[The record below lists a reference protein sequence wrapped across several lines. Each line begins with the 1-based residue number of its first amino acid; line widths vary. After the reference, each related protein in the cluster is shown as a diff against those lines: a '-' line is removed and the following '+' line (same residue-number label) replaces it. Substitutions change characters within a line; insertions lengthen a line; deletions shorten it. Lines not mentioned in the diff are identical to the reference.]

1 MYKFKKFSLLIIVAM
16 LILILLPVS
25 FASELNSTEIVSSEA
40 QSDILSSSSDSYID
54 VDKNEFTID
63 DGGDITVSGTIIMFD
78 DIEYP
83 DPLNIEYSYVDAS
96 GVTRKYQVQ
105 YHEDYSYDPFSF
117 TIRNLKYK

>member
-40 QSDILSSSSDSYID
+40 QSDILSSSSDSYIV

-63 DGGDITVSGTIIMFD
+63 DGEMSVLLAVLS
-78 DIEYP
+78 
-83 DPLNIEYSYVDAS
+83 
-96 GVTRKYQVQ
+96 
-105 YHEDYSYDPFSF
+105 
-117 TIRNLKYK
+117 